1 MTIKVTT
8 FEVGEKMT
16 TPNHHSAP
24 AKPVPLHIQVRG
36 LIKERSVIGDL
47 INEEGRL
54 KTEAELGEIFNVSR
68 VTIRNAIA
76 PLVEEGVFTRKRGQ
90 GTFLRTNI
98 QESWVGNLLGFQEL
112 AEIDKYEAGAEILS
126 QGMTADQ
133 DQEISEALGERAV
146 WQLRRLRTANDEPM
160 AIEQAYYPPEI
171 GLKLQE
177 HRLTDIKV
185 YKVLEEEFSI
195 DVVKAKQDIKAK
207 LATQEEAELLN
218 VAPGSALLISVRLT
232 LTAQDR
238 VVEYLQSIHH
248 PESFQFSIDLVR
260 RRL

>member
-1 MTIKVTT
+1 MSTLRLHPTAGK
-8 FEVGEKMT
+8 
-16 TPNHHSAP
+16 A
-24 AKPVPLHIQVRG
+24 VPLHVQVRT
-36 LIKERSVIGDL
+36 LIKERSVVGDL
-47 INEEGRL
+47 VDEEGRL
-54 KTEAELGEIFNVSR
+54 KTEAELVEIFDVSR

-76 PLVEEGVFTRKRGQ
+76 PLVEEGVFARKRGN
-90 GTFLRTNI
+90 GTFLRTNV

-133 DQEISEALGERAV
+133 DPAISEALGERAV
-146 WQLRRLRTANDEPM
+146 WHLRRLRTANGDPM

-177 HRLTDIKV
+177 YNLADIKV
-185 YKVLEEEFSI
+185 YKVLEDEFSI

-207 LATQEEAELLN
+207 LATEEEAKLLN
-218 VAPGSALLISVRLT
+218 VALGSALLTSIRLT
-232 LTAQDR
+232 LTPQDR
-238 VVEYLQSIHH
+238 VVEYLHSIHH